1 MPDPTP
7 PQRRIGPYEQSLIE
21 SRARREARQAELAE
35 RAARRR
41 SRVIAA
47 AVALLLLAAGV
58 VGGLAWRNARGAD
71 SPTGASPSAAA
82 CPTRSTVSLWV
93 SQAAQPALAAVAKEY
108 EAEPASGCVHFAVT
122 AKSPVEA
129 MIGLGPGQPGR
140 PDGWVPDSE
149 QWVQRAKATAKL
161 AAKPAAPFAKSP
173 LVIAMDPQQAGRLS
187 AQPSWRDLV
196 AGDGTLRMSDP
207 RSTTAGMLTLASALP
222 GLSQEQ
228 DRTALPALA
237 RTTAASVDE
246 LFRAHDADPAQ
257 APAFPVAEADLLQHN
272 RVSPSHPMVSVTPRE
287 GTPPFEF
294 SLVDVATDPAR
305 ARLVEQLRA
314 HLATPAAATVL
325 AQYGLRSTA
334 HPVAVASPKGSVGT
348 VTVGASVDPASVTA
362 ATDAWQAVTAD
373 FSLLSVF
380 DVSGSMKQKVGATTR
395 MGVTQEAA
403 GIALATLPPSTK
415 LGLWMFS
422 TDLGVNGV
430 DYRELAP
437 IGRLDD
443 AQHRQAVA
451 QALGSLSSHIGGG
464 TGLYDTIWA
473 AYQQAQQ
480 DYDPDRVNAV
490 VILTDGR
497 NDDPNGMTL
506 QQLEARLQAAWDP
519 QRPVAVTTIGVGPD
533 VDPAALSQISTMT
546 HSKFYAA
553 PSAGD
558 MKTVLARALF
568 DHSCK
573 NGRCV

>member
-1 MPDPTP
+1 MSDPTP
-7 PQRRIGPYEQSLIE
+7 PPPRRRIGPYEQSLIE
-21 SRARREARQAELAE
+21 SRARREALEAERAQ

-41 SRVIAA
+41 SQIIAA
-47 AVALLLLAAGV
+47 VLGVLLLAGGV
-58 VGGLAWRNARGAD
+58 VGGVLWRGARE
-71 SPTGASPSAAA
+71 TPSTAAA
-82 CPTRSTVSLWV
+82 SCAGRTPVSLWV
-93 SQAAQPALAAVAKEY
+93 SQAAQPALAAVAQEY
-108 EAEPASGCVHFAVT
+108 ESAPASPCVHFLVT

-140 PDGWVPDSE
+140 PDGWVPDSA
-149 QWVQRAKATAKL
+149 QWVQRANATAKL
-161 AAKPAAPFAKSP
+161 AAKPADPFAKSP
-173 LVIAMDPQQAGRLS
+173 LVIAMDAQQAGRLGG
-187 AQPSWRDLV
+187 QPSWPDLV
-196 AGDGTLRMSDP
+196 AGAGTLRVSDP
-207 RSTTAGMLTLASALP
+207 RSTTAGMLTLAAALP
-222 GLSQEQ
+222 GLSQEEG
-228 DRTALPALA
+228 RTALPRLA
-237 RTTAASVDE
+237 KTAAASVDE

-257 APAFPVAEADLLQHN
+257 AQAFPVAEADLVRHN
-272 RVSPSHPMVSVTPRE
+272 RLSPGHPMVSVTPRE

-305 ARLVEQLRA
+305 ARLIELLRA
-314 HLATPAAATVL
+314 HLATPAAATAL

-334 HPVAVASPKGSVGT
+334 HPAAIASPKGSVGA
-348 VTVGASVDPASVTA
+348 VAVGASVDAGSVTA

-380 DVSGSMKQKVGATTR
+380 DVSGSMKQKVGSSTR
-395 MGVTQEAA
+395 IGVTQEAA
-403 GIALATLPPSTK
+403 GIALATLPASTK

-422 TDLGVNGV
+422 TDIGVKGV

-443 AQHRQAVA
+443 PRHRQAVA
-451 QALGSLSSHIGGG
+451 QALGGLSTHIGGG
-464 TGLYDTIWA
+464 TGLYETIWA

-497 NDDPNGMTL
+497 NDDPTGMTL
-506 QQLEARLQAAWDP
+506 QQLEAKLQAAWDP

-533 VDPAALSQISTMT
+533 IDPAALSQISALT

-568 DHSCK
+568 DHTCK
-573 NGRCV
+573 DGRCV